1 MTIHRQSR
9 TVWVSDDSL
18 TELLV
23 GKSIGEYYIPL
34 STIKFETLCELALAI
49 EDAILRAGGS
59 ERTAVG
65 LGDAARKASPTSA
78 EGLRA
83 ES

>member
-9 TVWVSDDSL
+9 TVWVADDSL

-34 STIKFETLCELALAI
+34 STINFQTLCELALAI
-49 EDAILRAGGS
+49 EDAILRAGGP
-59 ERTAVG
+59 ERTAVA
-65 LGDAARKASPTSA
+65 LGDAARTASPGSA